1 MSSTWLPYRFSRIPR
16 SLPKLFSPGQ
26 QADRCKDYSRFLQ
39 QWSSAHAADAQF
51 EATFPT
57 NHVELPS
64 PYMNGYQTRGSPHVN
79 GVSEL
84 PSPEMFGSLP
94 PVAEPAYDPD
104 SDETP

>member
-1 MSSTWLPYRFSRIPR
+1 M
-16 SLPKLFSPGQ
+16 LFHAEQDP
-26 QADRCKDYSRFLQ
+26 DERLDYSRFLL

-64 PYMNGYQTRGSPHVN
+64 PYLNGYQEHGSRLVN
-79 GVSEL
+79 GYAEL
-84 PSPEMFGSLP
+84 PSPSLELQGSLP
-94 PVAEPAYDPD
+94 PVAEPAYDAD